1 MFNIRI
7 LCPPMELNRIKIIKE
22 IVNSE
27 FLKWCSS
34 DALQELCGLFVS
46 DAGFLYVP
54 NDIRSIYEIQKAM
67 APIWDYRKMQR
78 KATTS
83 EGEAARWLLENNEF
97 IELHK
102 DEIMD
107 CVRQLGLVDEADT
120 VFSEVNY
127 VLPLGG
133 ARMSNLYRPQLAKRM
148 VDRIKVLDGVVALST
163 FRPISDSERDEYID
177 TYAPCA
183 ETEFDAMSKGM
194 ICAFG
199 IKEDYNDDW
208 HDDSNRNLAENVRQ
222 YAEKYNGCHLYAT
235 AAPSSNP
242 ARRANS
248 ADCFEFFFK
257 YFDIEPGAKLLNC
270 TSQIYVPYQQVRAL
284 KYAIK
289 YDVEFDTV
297 GYSDNSKTKVTF
309 EPVNYLQ
316 EIKGTIDAM
325 CDFINEFKDYIDE

>member
-1 MFNIRI
+1 M
-7 LCPPMELNRIKIIKE
+7 KS
-22 IVNSE
+22 V
-27 FLKWCSS
+27 LKFT
-34 DALQELCGLFVS
+34 D
-46 DAGFLYVP
+46 
-54 NDIRSIYEIQKAM
+54 IYEKDIGEISIKDYIYRLRERVSLLWDFRQSQK
-67 APIWDYRKMQR
+67 

-83 EGEAARWLLENNEF
+83 EGEAARWLLKNNEF

-133 ARMSNLYRPQLAKRM
+133 ARMSNLYRPQLARRM
-148 VDRIKVLDGVVALST
+148 MDRIKVTDGIVALST
-163 FRPISDSERDEYID
+163 LRPISDSEREGYMD
-177 TYAPCA
+177 TYAPYA

-194 ICAFG
+194 ISAFG
-199 IKEDYNDDW
+199 IKEEYNDDW
-208 HDDSNRNLAENVRQ
+208 HDDSNRNLSMNVRQ
-222 YAEKYNGCHLYAT
+222 YVEKYNGCSLYAT
-235 AAPSSNP
+235 AAPSSDP
-242 ARRANS
+242 DRRANS

-257 YFDIEPGAKLLNC
+257 HFDVEPGAKLLNC

-297 GYSDNSKTKVTF
+297 GYSDDTTANVTF
-309 EPVNYLQ
+309 KPVNYLQ

-325 CDFINEFKDYIDE
+325 CDFVEEYGAEINE